1 MNRRLL
7 LLGLGFAPVLSNLIN
22 RTAIAAE
29 DKSAVEEE
37 VNLLFVQTANG
48 ATLANGLLR
57 LNNVSPSTLFFSDRP
72 DRVTGHEATEDF
84 VAGWDEGGD
93 SFKAT
98 PPNATLS
105 ILAGDEPQEIV
116 VELMSP
122 RLEGKDLVYDIKV
135 LDGKQK
141 VSGSIASLFID
152 TIGRP
157 LTPVSV
163 AGVHR
168 RHRRREIRRPGP
180 GRR

>member
-1 MNRRLL
+1 MNRRQL
-7 LLGLGFAPVLSNLIN
+7 LLGLSITPVLSNLMI

-29 DKSAVEEE
+29 DKSAEKEE

-48 ATLANGLLR
+48 ATLADGVLR
-57 LNNVSPSTLFFSDRP
+57 LNKVSPSTLFFSDRP
-72 DRVTGHEATEDF
+72 DRITGHEPTEDF
-84 VAGWDEGGD
+84 VADWGIGDD
-93 SFKAT
+93 SFKT
-98 PPNATLS
+98 NPPNATLS
-105 ILAGDEPQEIV
+105 ILIGDEPQEIV

-122 RLEGKDLVYDIKV
+122 RLEGNDLVYDVKV

-141 VSGSIASLFID
+141 VSGGAASLFID

-168 RHRRREIRRPGP
+168 RRRRRAIRRPGP
-180 GRR
+180 GPR

>member
-1 MNRRLL
+1 MNRRQL
-7 LLGLGFAPVLSNLIN
+7 LLGLGIAPVLSNLMM
-22 RTAIAAE
+22 RSVSAE
-29 DKSAVEEE
+29 EKPATKEE
-37 VNLLFVQTANG
+37 VNLLFVQSAHG
-48 ATLANGLLR
+48 VTLADGVLR
-57 LNNVSPSTLFFSDRP
+57 LSNISPSTLFFSDRP
-72 DRVTGHEATEDF
+72 DRVTGHEVTEDF
-84 VAGWDEGGD
+84 VANWGVGDD

-105 ILAGDEPQEIV
+105 VLTGDDPQEIV

-122 RLEGKDLVYDIKV
+122 RLEGKDLIYDVKV

-141 VSGSIASLFID
+141 VSGDIASLFID

-168 RHRRREIRRPGP
+168 RRRRRAIRR
-180 GRR
+180 

>member
-1 MNRRLL
+1 MNRRQL
-7 LLGLGFAPVLSNLIN
+7 LLGLGIAPVLSNLMI

-29 DKSAVEEE
+29 DKSTAKEE

-48 ATLANGLLR
+48 ATLVDGMLK
-57 LNNVSPSTLFFSDRP
+57 LNNVSPATLFFSDRP
-72 DRVTGHEATEDF
+72 DRITGHEPTEGF
-84 VAGWDEGGD
+84 VADWGTGDD
-93 SFKAT
+93 SFKAN

-105 ILAGDEPQEIV
+105 VLIGDEPQEIV

-122 RLEGKDLVYDIKV
+122 RLEGNNLVYDVKV
-135 LDGKQK
+135 LDGNQK
-141 VSGSIASLFID
+141 VSGGIASLFID

-168 RHRRREIRRPGP
+168 RRRRRAIRR
-180 GRR
+180 